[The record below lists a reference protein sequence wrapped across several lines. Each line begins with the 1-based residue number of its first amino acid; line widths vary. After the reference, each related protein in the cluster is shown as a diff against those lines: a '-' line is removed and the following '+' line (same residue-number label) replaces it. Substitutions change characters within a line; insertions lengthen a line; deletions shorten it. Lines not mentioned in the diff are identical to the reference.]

1 MGLPSHSFAAVCGM
15 KRFAG
20 KRSVGIN
27 QRGRPRRV
35 RGHDLHDPQ
44 PTESG
49 CSRRAGRVVQ
59 GTDVVIAQPVED
71 QLELSSGGGHG
82 ADVAVAAAMS
92 DLFADRADAAGLRHD
107 LDRFDRRSPHQA
119 RALLG
124 DPAAVHRGVGF
135 MVGGR

>member
-1 MGLPSHSFAAVCGM
+1 M

-20 KRSVGIN
+20 RRSVGIN
-27 QRGRPRRV
+27 QRGDLAGFG
-35 RGHDLHDPQ
+35 GHDLHDPQ

-49 CSRRAGRVVQ
+49 CSRRAGWVAQ

-71 QLELSSGGGHG
+71 ELELSSGGGHG

-92 DLFADRADAAGLRHD
+92 DLFADRADVTGIGQD
-107 LDRFDRRSPHQA
+107 LHRFDRRPPHQA

-135 MVGGR
+135 VVGGR